1 MRCIIALTFGMVI
14 IAITLMPL
22 DSQGVTAQKPSFE
35 GASIKQYIFPSDASF
50 MGYSAVGSCNR
61 VTPAISGNRVTL
73 SRVSLCG
80 LISTAYDLPDYR
92 ISADSNDWIK
102 KQDRSLVYEVH
113 ANAPDAAGPLTAE
126 HAREMLQQLLADR
139 FQLKVHSEMKQ
150 LSVYALVVGKNGPKL
165 TLRDQGPC
173 STANPNAALT
183 FNMSIS
189 LAGIVKPGGE
199 LASCKPQMTMARL
212 AQSLT
217 RYTDRPIVDQ
227 TELEGGQVFEL
238 RWGSENESD
247 PSPSLF
253 TAIQEQ
259 LGLRLDATKATLEV
273 LVIDHVQRPT
283 EN

>member
-1 MRCIIALTFGMVI
+1 VRPFAVAFLSIAVVV
-14 IAITLMPL
+14 MPAG
-22 DSQGVTAQKPSFE
+22 SQTPAQKPSFE
-35 GASIKQYIFPSDASF
+35 VVSIKQYIFPSDAAF

-61 VTPAISGNRVTL
+61 VTPAISGNRFTL

-102 KQDRSLVYEVH
+102 KQDPSLVYEVH
-113 ANAPDAAGPLTAE
+113 ANAPDAAGPLTPE
-126 HAREMLQQLLADR
+126 NAREMLQQLLADR

-150 LSVYALVVGKNGPKL
+150 LSVYALVVGKNGPNL
-165 TLRDQGPC
+165 TLRDKGPC

-183 FNMSIS
+183 FSMSINAA
-189 LAGIVKPGGE
+189 AGVIKPGGE

-217 RYTDRPIVDQ
+217 RYTDRPVVDH
-227 TELEGGQVFEL
+227 TGLEGGHVFEL
-238 RWGSENESD
+238 RWGSDNDSD

-259 LGLRLDATKATLEV
+259 LGLRLEATKDTVEV
-273 LVIDHVQRPT
+273 LVIDSVQRPT